1 MAKFEEEKNRFD
13 VVIQGY
19 NESLAE
25 SGEEKNN
32 YNQKKKDKEREEAES
47 KELAAKAEHSNPMVI
62 LKRRLNRI
70 IETNKEKRKLMDQY
84 LKNVKVIEDSFD

>member
-19 NESLAE
+19 NESLAV

-32 YNQKKKDKEREEAES
+32 YNDKKKQKEREEAES
-47 KELAAKAEHSNPMVI
+47 KEK
-62 LKRRLNRI
+62 
-70 IETNKEKRKLMDQY
+70 
-84 LKNVKVIEDSFD
+84 